1 MAPSLLTLIIKC
13 PQSSVKRGFREN
25 TEVRELTLHEDGGV
39 GVQRLPKHGI
49 LCLRTRHTLFLI

>member
-13 PQSSVKRGFREN
+13 PQSSFKRVAKEKM
-25 TEVRELTLHEDGGV
+25 EVRVLTLHEDGGV

-49 LCLRTRHTLFLI
+49 LRLRTRHTLFLI

>member
-1 MAPSLLTLIIKC
+1 MAPSLLTLIIKS
-13 PQSSVKRGFREN
+13 PQSSFKRIVKEN

-49 LCLRTRHTLFLI
+49 LRL